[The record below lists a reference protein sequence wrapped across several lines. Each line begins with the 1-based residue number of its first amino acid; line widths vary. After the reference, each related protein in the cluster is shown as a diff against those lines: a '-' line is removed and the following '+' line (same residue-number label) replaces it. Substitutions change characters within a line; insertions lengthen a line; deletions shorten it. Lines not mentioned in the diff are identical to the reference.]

1 MLRSQGPVILW
12 LKQTPRG
19 QPTRPIATYI
29 SMILFAVL
37 IIILGQ
43 GRGAQVCQRVHM
55 EVRGKRVGV
64 GSLSPPCGYQGLNWV
79 VGLGGRHLYPLSHL
93 TGSVSTAFMG
103 SLIPSLSQSQG
114 CFMNT
119 CNSSGSL

>member
-1 MLRSQGPVILW
+1 MMLRSQGPVILW

-43 GRGAQVCQRVHM
+43 GRGGERNGAKTQAEQLVSLGWVL
-55 EVRGKRVGV
+55 
-64 GSLSPPCGYQGLNWV
+64 GSPWPA
-79 VGLGGRHLYPLSHL
+79 
-93 TGSVSTAFMG
+93 SVD
-103 SLIPSLSQSQG
+103 L
-114 CFMNT
+114 
-119 CNSSGSL
+119 